1 MLQGD
6 CKQVYAILL
15 LHTDTGPLSEFSDG
29 CFPVVVCVWLCQG
42 AKEHSSIYQDYLEH
56 MVHAGRHVIRCEKP
70 PRDSQ
75 HHVAEQC
82 MQSGLGCMLH
92 A

>member
-6 CKQVYAILL
+6 CKQVHVILL
-15 LHTDTGPLSEFSDG
+15 LHTDTGPFSSPQVLSFVSWS
-29 CFPVVVCVWLCQG
+29 VCNCQD
-42 AKEHSSIYQDYLEH
+42 AKKHSSIYQDYLEH
-56 MVHAGRHVIRCEKP
+56 MVHAGRHVIMCEKP

-75 HHVAEQC
+75 HPVAEQC
-82 MQSGLGCMLH
+82 VRSGLGYIVH